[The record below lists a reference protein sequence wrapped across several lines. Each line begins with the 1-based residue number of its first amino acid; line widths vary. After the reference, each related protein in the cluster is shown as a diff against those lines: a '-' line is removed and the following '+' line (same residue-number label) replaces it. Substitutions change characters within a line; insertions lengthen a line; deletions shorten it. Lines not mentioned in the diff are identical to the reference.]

1 MVVDRNNRVVV
12 FFYQCTHEVVSTLLH
27 LWVST
32 LNSVELDTV
41 AIATSI
47 YRRYRT
53 ATETDAIVVTT
64 NYYNLVAWL
73 WLLLQAVA
81 LGTITHTTCKHDNLV
96 VSILL
101 AILLM
106 FECEERTCDKRLTK
120 LVTEVAGTI
129 RSLYQYLLRTL
140 IEPLAY
146 WQYIFPIALW
156 VCIAIIVFQTWV
168 CCHINSCTSN
178 RP

>member
-1 MVVDRNNRVVV
+1 MVVDRNNWVVV
-12 FFYQCTHEVVSTLLH
+12 FFYQCTHKVVSTLLH

-64 NYYNLVAWL
+64 YDYNLVAWL
-73 WLLLQAVA
+73 WFLLQAVA
-81 LGTITHTTCKHDNLV
+81 LGTITYTTCKHDNLV